1 MTTTKFPS
9 DRSIRSALTTLK
21 KANCLRL
28 EDHPI
33 DLNVEQVC
41 TVIYIPTKFLSPKKT
56 RKVRLKTKKIESGNK
71 PPHYISPAVDG
82 Y

>member
-1 MTTTKFPS
+1 MTTVKFPS

-28 EDHPI
+28 DQHPI

-41 TVIYIPTKFLSPKKT
+41 TVIYIPTKYLSPKKT
-56 RKVRLKTKKIESGNK
+56 RKVRLKTKKVSHENS
-71 PPHYISPAVDG
+71 SV
-82 Y
+82 